1 MLRMALFVVAVVGI
15 PANGADPFRFFE
27 PVQPPRS
34 VQVMVHRGLGMAA
47 PENTRRAIEM
57 CIEDYYEWVEIDVWL
72 TSDGKHVV
80 FHDERLDGKSD
91 GRGRVAEQTQEQ
103 FLALDGG
110 KWFAPRFA
118 NAKLLTLAQALKIG
132 QGKINFY
139 LDCKRIDP
147 DLLAK
152 EIADA
157 GMEKQVIVYDSPAMV
172 ARVRAASRQTIP
184 VMTKW
189 RPAMGDPAAFAAR
202 HDLAAVEIDAAD
214 VTRSV
219 VDQFRKA
226 GVKTQAKVLGA
237 TWDNPTTW
245 RKVIAAGAE
254 WLQTD
259 QPLQVLTTA
268 FRDKHPVWPV
278 MVAYHRGANR
288 YAPENT
294 LPAIRLAA
302 ELGADYVE
310 IDIRTTKD
318 GQHHLLHDSTLNR
331 TTSGQG
337 AIREMTAAEV
347 DMLDAG
353 AWFGR
358 PYAGVRVPRFE
369 DGLAAMGDKAFAYLD
384 AKDIAPAALATI
396 MRDRNLLTRSV
407 VYQSLDTLRT
417 LKELEPAARAMPA
430 LKSLADLDTVAAI
443 KPYAVD
449 AKWGSLSKELI
460 DRCHEKGIRVFS
472 DALGFNE
479 SVAKYRQAMAWG
491 IDLIQT
497 DHPARVLRAVELE
510 MAARKEGRE
519 QPRKH
524 PPAPAAMN
532 SARPK

>member
-1 MLRMALFVVAVVGI
+1 MLRMALFVVAVVAN
-15 PANGADPFRFFE
+15 PADGADPFPFFE
-27 PVQPPRS
+27 PVQPPRA

-57 CIEDYYEWVEIDVWL
+57 CIEDSYEWVEIDVRL
-72 TSDGKHVV
+72 TRDGKHVV
-80 FHDERLDGKSD
+80 FHDGNLDGQSD
-91 GRGRVAEQTQEQ
+91 GRGPVADHTRDQI
-103 FLALDGG
+103 LALDGG
-110 KWFAPRFA
+110 TWFAPRFA
-118 NAKLLTLAQALKIG
+118 GAKLLTLADALKLG
-132 QGKINFY
+132 QGKVNFY
-139 LDCKRIDP
+139 LDCKQIDP

-157 GMEKQVIVYDSPAMV
+157 GMEKQVIVYDSPAMI
-172 ARVRAASRQTIP
+172 ARVRAASKRTVP

-214 VTRSV
+214 VTRGV

-237 TWDNPTTW
+237 RWDNPTTW
-245 RKVIAAGAE
+245 RKMIAAGAE

-259 QPLQVLTTA
+259 QPLPVLTTA
-268 FRDKHPVWPV
+268 LRDRHPVWPV

-318 GQHHLLHDSTLNR
+318 GRHYLLHDSTLNR
-331 TTSGQG
+331 TTSGRG

-347 DMLDAG
+347 DKLDAG

-358 PYAGVRVPRFE
+358 PYAGTCVPRFE
-369 DGLAAMGDKAFAYLD
+369 DGLAAMGEKALAYLD

-396 MRDRNLLTRSV
+396 MRDRNLLARSV

-417 LKELEPAARAMPA
+417 LKELEPATRAMPA
-430 LKSLADLDTVAAI
+430 LKSPGDLDAVAAI

-449 AKWGSLSKELI
+449 AKWGALSKELI
-460 DRCHEKGIRVFS
+460 ARCHDKGIRVFS

-479 SVAKYRQAMAWG
+479 SVPKYRQAMAWG

-497 DHPARVLRAVELE
+497 DHPARVLRAIELE
-510 MAARKEGRE
+510 LAARKEA
-519 QPRKH
+519 PT
-524 PPAPAAMN
+524 PP
-532 SARPK
+532 K